1 MKTTLRRIGSLL
13 SGIAVLA
20 SALLLLAAFA
30 GPRLGLYRTEV
41 VLSGSM
47 VPTFS
52 PGDLLVVRPQPARQ
66 LQVGEVITYAIPV
79 GDHHVESHRV
89 VRILRHGDHP
99 IVVTRGDANAEADPW
114 RARLDQSTVWRV
126 VRVVPSAGRVL
137 LWLHSPLLRWLDV
150 AVLPLLLLVGWL
162 GHIWRPRDGAS
173 EAAAS

>member
-1 MKTTLRRIGSLL
+1 MKTTLRRIGSLA

-20 SALLLLAAFA
+20 SALLLVAAFA
-30 GPRLGLYRTEV
+30 GPRLGWYRTEV

-52 PGDLLVVRPQPARQ
+52 PGDLLVVRPQPARD
-66 LQVGEVITYAIPV
+66 LRVGEIITYAIPV

-89 VRILRHGDHP
+89 VRIVRHGDHP
-99 IVVTRGDANAEADPW
+99 IVVTRGDANATADPW

-137 LWLHSPLLRWLDV
+137 LWLHSPLLRLFDV
-150 AVLPLLLLVGWL
+150 TVLPLLLLVGWL
-162 GHIWRPRDGAS
+162 CHIWRPRDRRP